1 MSMVGMPS
9 MNKKGISPLIAAVLL
24 IAFTMTIAAILATWA
39 QTFGEEQLGEAG
51 ERGTEAIE
59 CPQLSLSIQSAEW
72 DETGLDAL
80 IRNRMRVNV
89 TNIRFEV
96 YEDGA
101 PTILEPEDPDPIEPG
116 NFREFSIGNGL
127 ENPERLELHVDW
139 ERCPGVQPIDFCE
152 GFDGTNFLC

>member
-1 MSMVGMPS
+1 MPS
-9 MNKKGISPLIAAVLL
+9 MNRKGISPLIAAVLL

-59 CPQLSLSIQSAEW
+59 CPQLNVDIESASW
-72 DETGLDAL
+72 DDTGGLDAL

-96 YEDGA
+96 YSDGS
-101 PTILEPEDPDPIEPG
+101 PTVFEPDEFDPIGPVDVRQISADNE
-116 NFREFSIGNGL
+116 L
-127 ENPERLELHVDW
+127 ETDEVPERLELYVDW